1 MYTYADF
8 GHGNFC
14 NRLSWGTQWMNRE
27 DEHNG
32 IKLNTN
38 SISHFLFVLHQN
50 PYLWILLY
58 KTCLLIRG
66 LPKIIELHFT
76 LNILTSD
83 LMIEKEHIY
92 VAFVELRKYSSLC
105 WISNHV
111 RLMIINVCMTQHLLH
126 LTLEICPSIGHST
139 CHHTQKP
146 KIWLESLDKVVTPLH
161 WESSS
166 SSMP

>member
-1 MYTYADF
+1 
-8 GHGNFC
+8 
-14 NRLSWGTQWMNRE
+14 MNRE

-105 WISNHV
+105 
-111 RLMIINVCMTQHLLH
+111 
-126 LTLEICPSIGHST
+126 
-139 CHHTQKP
+139 
-146 KIWLESLDKVVTPLH
+146 
-161 WESSS
+161 
-166 SSMP
+166 